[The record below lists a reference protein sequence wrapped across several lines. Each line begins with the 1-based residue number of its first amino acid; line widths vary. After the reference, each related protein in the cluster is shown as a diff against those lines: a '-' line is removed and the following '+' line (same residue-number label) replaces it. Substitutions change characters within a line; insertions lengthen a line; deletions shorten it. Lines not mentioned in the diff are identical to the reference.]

1 MLLSQNEQSLPA
13 SPRNVLLL
21 GRVVH
26 PGPDRTAHSGGSGS
40 GLVGLPV
47 LGTLARHGPPLGLV
61 EEAGDVVLV
70 VRPGREAQPADL
82 GRLELGPADVAP
94 VAVWVLVRFPGP
106 RGGDDLAAELVGAVD
121 GALDGGPLLAEGEAL
136 AHDHVGGADEPEGFA
151 DVVAGVRGEEEL
163 EPFPVEVGVGEAEAV
178 RVGGVDSRVGEEAP
192 DALEVADEDLAPGAL
207 KGEVGEGLGGLVGG
221 VAGGQVVVDPARVV
235 VVLDVLALDVGFEG
249 HALGVT
255 VLARG
260 GLEAGGDDEVDGVL
274 GLDEVVELEGERL
287 AEGLAPHVLGEVG
300 EVLAV
305 LLEGLDDEVVGGGG
319 GAGVCGD
326 AEGALGEG
334 LGPAPDAELHGA
346 QLDVVVVHHHV
357 AEGSR
362 AGPDHVGGEPLDGE
376 GFIEPARGVPVREN
390 VFHDELLLVFLFLD
404 DARAVGK
411 RGAVGQLTAVLGDG
425 FGETDGGAGGGA
437 GDALDDEMAK
447 GAIGGSELRLLEGE
461 TALASSEAGGG
472 GGGGPDELHLFA
484 IEHVELALGG
494 GVLVLLQ
501 EQIGHDVRVGLDAEK
516 AVIEV
521 EHDHLLEQRLIRE
534 LVRFS
539 PWGCPSVRVGHGVE
553 DLAVRGGV
561 TDVDNTASLV
571 LPVGVDDLV
580 EASEDV
586 FREVVAAR
594 GFELVDEG
602 ADAVDVGGEVLELDV
617 GLVSMVPVAHDG
629 HTDLCLLQ
637 KGAVDVLHDV
647 LDLLLGGVNVGVH
660 GAGGVDEE

>member
-1 MLLSQNEQSLPA
+1 MLFSQYEHSLPT
-13 SPRNVLLL
+13 SSGNVFLL

-26 PGPDRTAHSGGSGS
+26 PGPDRATHSGGSGS

-70 VRPGREAQPADL
+70 VRPRREAHPADL

-136 AHDHVGGADEPEGFA
+136 AHDHVGGADEPEGSA

-163 EPFPVEVGVGEAEAV
+163 EPFPVEVCIGEAEAV
-178 RVGGVDSRVGEEAP
+178 GVGGVDGWVGEEPP

-207 KGEVGEGLGGLVGG
+207 EGEVGEGLCGHVGG
-221 VAGGQVVVDPARVV
+221 VAGGEVVVDPARVV
-235 VVLDVLALDVGFEG
+235 VVLYVLALDVGLEG
-249 HALGVT
+249 HALGGA

-274 GLDEVVELEGERL
+274 RADEVVELEGEGL

-326 AEGALGEG
+326 AKGALGEG
-334 LGPAPDAELHGA
+334 LGPAPDAEFHGA
-346 QLDVVVVHHHV
+346 QLDVVIVHHHV
-357 AEGSR
+357 AEGSC
-362 AGPDHVGGEPLDGE
+362 AGTDNVRGESLDGE
-376 GFIEPARGVPVREN
+376 GFIEPAGGIPVWN
-390 VFHDELLLVFLFLD
+390 DIFHDELLLALLFFD
-404 DARAVGK
+404 DAGA
-411 RGAVGQLTAVLGDG
+411 RGAVGQLTAVLGYG

-437 GDALDDEMAK
+437 GDALDDEMAE
-447 GAIGGSELRLLEGE
+447 GAA
-461 TALASSEAGGG
+461 ALASSEAGGG
-472 GGGGPDELHLFA
+472 GGGGLNELDPLA
-484 IEHVELALGG
+484 VEHVQLALGG

-501 EQIGHDVRVGLDAEK
+501 EQIGHNVRVGLDAEE
-516 AVIEV
+516 AVVEV

-534 LVRFS
+534 LVRLG
-539 PWGCPSVRVGHGVE
+539 PWGRPSVCVRHDVE
-553 DLAVRGGV
+553 DFAVRRGV
-561 TDVDNTASLV
+561 ADVDDTASLI

-586 FREVVAAR
+586 FGEVVAAS

-602 ADAVDVGGEVLELDV
+602 ADEVNVGGEVLELDV
-617 GLVSMVPVAHDG
+617 GLVSVVPVAHDG
-629 HTDLCLLQ
+629 HADLCLLQ
-637 KGAVDVLHDV
+637 KGAVDVFHDV
-647 LDLLLGGVNVGVH
+647 LDLLLGGINVGVH
-660 GAGGVDEE
+660 GAGGVNEEQQVGGAGFLE